1 MFLLEVRFHV
11 NKTFSYEKF
20 STRTHF
26 EAEAQGNF
34 TIAHFTRLER
44 LHVISRQS
52 HLLFQKI
59 ETTFGVLNQNTYV
72 DIFSGTF
79 KEISMAAN
87 HVS

>member
-34 TIAHFTRLER
+34 TIAHFVCRAFARDFTA
-44 LHVISRQS
+44 
-52 HLLFQKI
+52 
-59 ETTFGVLNQNTYV
+59 
-72 DIFSGTF
+72 GTF
-79 KEISMAAN
+79 AVPK
-87 HVS
+87 H